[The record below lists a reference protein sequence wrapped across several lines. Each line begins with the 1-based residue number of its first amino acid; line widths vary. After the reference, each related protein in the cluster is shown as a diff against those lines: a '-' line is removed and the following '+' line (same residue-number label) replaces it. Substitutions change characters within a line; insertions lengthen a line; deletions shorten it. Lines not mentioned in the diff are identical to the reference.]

1 MERRMEYVIGEV
13 VIKYGEEN
21 MGTLALNI
29 HLDLEISNEEMEE
42 LQKAKAIEEMARIIA
57 FDLCPFG
64 KLDAKLYDNKANCA
78 SNDNFAECTKIN
90 KVVFF
95 IIVSYKM

>member
-1 MERRMEYVIGEV
+1 MKKRMEDVIGEV

-42 LQKAKAIEEMARIIA
+42 LQN
-57 FDLCPFG
+57 LV
-64 KLDAKLYDNKANCA
+64 
-78 SNDNFAECTKIN
+78 TKIN
-90 KVVFF
+90 E
-95 IIVSYKM
+95 IIVPAINRKITENK

>member
-1 MERRMEYVIGEV
+1 VIDMERRMEDVIGEV

-42 LQKAKAIEEMARIIA
+42 LQN
-57 FDLCPFG
+57 LV
-64 KLDAKLYDNKANCA
+64 
-78 SNDNFAECTKIN
+78 TKIN
-90 KVVFF
+90 E
-95 IIVSYKM
+95 IIVPAINRKITENK

>member
-1 MERRMEYVIGEV
+1 MERRMEDVIGEV

-42 LQKAKAIEEMARIIA
+42 LQN
-57 FDLCPFG
+57 LV
-64 KLDAKLYDNKANCA
+64 
-78 SNDNFAECTKIN
+78 TKIN
-90 KVVFF
+90 E
-95 IIVSYKM
+95 IIVPAINRKITENK

>member
-1 MERRMEYVIGEV
+1 MERRMEDVIGEV

-42 LQKAKAIEEMARIIA
+42 LQN
-57 FDLCPFG
+57 LV
-64 KLDAKLYDNKANCA
+64 
-78 SNDNFAECTKIN
+78 TKIN
-90 KVVFF
+90 E
-95 IIVSYKM
+95 IIVPAINRKFK

>member
-1 MERRMEYVIGEV
+1 MERRMEDVIGEV

-42 LQKAKAIEEMARIIA
+42 LQN
-57 FDLCPFG
+57 LV
-64 KLDAKLYDNKANCA
+64 
-78 SNDNFAECTKIN
+78 TKIN
-90 KVVFF
+90 E
-95 IIVSYKM
+95 IIVPAINRKITENR

>member
-1 MERRMEYVIGEV
+1 MERRMEDVIGEV

-42 LQKAKAIEEMARIIA
+42 LQKLVTKITEIIVPAIKRIITE
-57 FDLCPFG
+57 
-64 KLDAKLYDNKANCA
+64 NK
-78 SNDNFAECTKIN
+78 
-90 KVVFF
+90 
-95 IIVSYKM
+95 

>member
-1 MERRMEYVIGEV
+1 MERRMEDIIGEV

-42 LQKAKAIEEMARIIA
+42 LQN
-57 FDLCPFG
+57 LV
-64 KLDAKLYDNKANCA
+64 
-78 SNDNFAECTKIN
+78 TKIN
-90 KVVFF
+90 E
-95 IIVSYKM
+95 IIVPAINRKITENK

>member
-1 MERRMEYVIGEV
+1 MERRMEDVIGEV

-42 LQKAKAIEEMARIIA
+42 LQN
-57 FDLCPFG
+57 LV
-64 KLDAKLYDNKANCA
+64 
-78 SNDNFAECTKIN
+78 TKIN
-90 KVVFF
+90 EIMIPAINRK
-95 IIVSYKM
+95 IKEDK